1 MKSRYLILLVAVIIF
16 AVLIVATSLASC
28 APVGIGSAEN
38 NNILLNNVP
47 TKTSPDGIKYKIV
60 TIEGEQFIAT
70 QGYDGNWQL
79 AGPLK

>member
-1 MKSRYLILLVAVIIF
+1 MKSRYSILLVAVIMF
-16 AVLIVATSLASC
+16 VVLILATSLVSC
-28 APVGIGSAEN
+28 TPVGIGSAEN

-47 TKTSPDGIKYKIV
+47 TKTSPDGIKYKV
-60 TIEGEQFIAT
+60 VMIEGEQFIAT

>member
-1 MKSRYLILLVAVIIF
+1 MKSRYSILLVAVIIF
-16 AVLIVATSLASC
+16 VVLILATGLVSC
-28 APVGIGSAEN
+28 TPVGIGSAEN

-47 TKTSPDGIKYKIV
+47 TKTSPDGITYKVV

>member
-1 MKSRYLILLVAVIIF
+1 MKSRYWVLLIAVTIF
-16 AVLIVATSLASC
+16 AVIVVATSLISC
-28 APVGIGSAEN
+28 TPTDVGSALN
-38 NNILLNNVP
+38 NNILLNNIP
-47 TKTSPDGIKYKIV
+47 TKTSSDGIKYKVV

>member
-1 MKSRYLILLVAVIIF
+1 MKSRYWVLLIAMIIF
-16 AVLIVATSLASC
+16 AVIVIATGLIGCT
-28 APVGIGSAEN
+28 PTDIGSAQN
-38 NNILLNNVP
+38 NNILLNNIP
-47 TKTSPDGIKYKIV
+47 TKTSSDGIKYKVV

>member
-1 MKSRYLILLVAVIIF
+1 MKSRYLIRLLAALIF
-16 AVLIVATSLASC
+16 ALLIGAIGLVSC